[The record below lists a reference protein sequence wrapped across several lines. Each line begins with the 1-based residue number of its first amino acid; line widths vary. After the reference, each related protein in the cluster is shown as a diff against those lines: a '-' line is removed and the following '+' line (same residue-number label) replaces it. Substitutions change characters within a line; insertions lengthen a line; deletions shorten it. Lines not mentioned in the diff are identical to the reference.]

1 MRIRNDEIA
10 VAVLLAA
17 LVSAGSVCAEGED
30 EIPFLSHFVDDYK
43 TAFVSDNLTAAV
55 THDWPRVA
63 FYHTNDRFSPTF
75 EIGMPAIYL
84 FNDTNGDGIFARS
97 EATYQAY
104 LDSLRNVTWNIS
116 LVSMGAD
123 SVAGQFALL
132 NRSAYV
138 ALYDIHELME
148 PVIERWAKAHFS
160 FEITENPVI
169 HHNLLGDY
177 RVEGMT
183 DMRIRMTLEILRQV
197 NSTGLVL
204 EQSLKGGLTTNTF
217 VLTEDLG
224 LDQLA
229 RTQVPSRVDETVNGD
244 EFTHRF
250 NLTDMPVQC
259 IDIAKEDGTVQAHYR
274 TSSVPMMSDGASLTG
289 IPMNCSYYTF
299 GSGMI
304 LHTAFM
310 AHDVN
315 GTITHEMCLGIDEA
329 GFYAHVGDWLEQ
341 NLEAVLA
348 VAAAIL
354 GAVSLVV
361 LFVIRR
367 RRSGRIGGGQGESV
381 QVTGPRQPS
390 D

>member
-1 MRIRNDEIA
+1 MRRRYDRTV

-17 LVSAGSVCAEGED
+17 LMPVGSVCAEGED
-30 EIPFLSHFVDDYK
+30 EIPFLSHSVDDYK
-43 TAFVSDNLTAAV
+43 TSFVSDNLTAAV

-75 EIGMPAIYL
+75 EIGMPVIYL
-84 FNDTNGDGIFARS
+84 FNDTNQDGIFARS
-97 EATYQAY
+97 EATYLAY

-116 LVSMGAD
+116 LVLMGAD
-123 SVAGQFALL
+123 PVAGQFALL
-132 NRSAYV
+132 NRSADI
-138 ALYDIHELME
+138 ALYDIREPME
-148 PVIERWAKAHFS
+148 PAMERWAKAHFS
-160 FEITENPVI
+160 FRITENPVT

-177 RVEGMT
+177 RVEGMI
-183 DMRIRMTLEILRQV
+183 DMHIRMTLEILHKV

-229 RTQVPSRVDETVNGD
+229 STKVPSRVDETVNGD
-244 EFTHRF
+244 DFTHRF
-250 NLTDMPVQC
+250 NLTDLPVQC

-274 TSSVPMMSDGASLTG
+274 TSSVPMMSDGANITAP
-289 IPMNCSYYTF
+289 PMNCSYYTF

-310 AHDVN
+310 VPDAN
-315 GTITHEMCLGIDEA
+315 GTITHDVCLGIDES
-329 GFYAHVGDWLEQ
+329 GFYEHVGDWLAK
-341 NLEAVLA
+341 NLAAVLMA
-348 VAAAIL
+348 TAAIVA
-354 GAVSLVV
+354 AVSLITIM
-361 LFVIRR
+361 VIRR
-367 RRSGRIGGGQGESV
+367 KKRDRDREGPAEPV
-381 QVTGPRQPS
+381 QVTGPRPPG